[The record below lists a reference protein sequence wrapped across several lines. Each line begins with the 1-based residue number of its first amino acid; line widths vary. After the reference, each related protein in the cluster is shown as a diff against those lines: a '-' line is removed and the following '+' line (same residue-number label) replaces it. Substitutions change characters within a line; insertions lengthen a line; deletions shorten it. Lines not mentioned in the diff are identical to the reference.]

1 MASDE
6 QLEGGTIG
14 RRQLLAV
21 LGAGAVASLAGCS
34 GLTNQSFEAAEV
46 GLSTEGQERLQLGE
60 LGRDTLTFEQSAADG
75 NISVT
80 ITSHTAVYSRAA
92 GLGGQ

>member
-1 MASDE
+1 MTNETHTDE
-6 QLEGGTIG
+6 RAIS

-21 LGAGAVASLAGCS
+21 VGAGAAMSLAGCS

-60 LGRDTLTFEQSAADG
+60 IARDTLTFEQSAADG
-75 NISVT
+75 NVSVT

-92 GLGGQ
+92 ALGGQ